1 MPVFLKQLRLGNFL
15 SFGPDSPLM
24 EFGALNLVIG
34 PNGSGKSNLGTA
46 IEFLRRIPLGFVN
59 TFQRMGDPAD
69 LLWKGKRDG
78 GAGILA
84 MFVNEHGRNV
94 LYHVTFDLQNGG
106 LQLTGENVE
115 LRLTGEKVE
124 RLAVTYFSEPAND
137 PDRLAYVNDG
147 KAAKLRAPKSALQR
161 ELAGK
166 ITTGDTVLVQIKAPG
181 AFPEIGFLQDNIPLI
196 RLFRRWTLGPT
207 SPLHDLARADDRG
220 DFLSED
226 LDNLPNVLSWLA
238 RNVPLKRQILKY
250 LGDVGQGLE
259 DYAISALGGRVGLY
273 VQEGD
278 WTVSATR
285 MSDGTLKFLA
295 LVAILLHPT
304 PPPLLFL
311 EEPELGLH
319 PDMIPTLAE
328 LLRDA
333 AGRTQ
338 LIVTTHSR
346 DLIDCFTDTPEVVLV
361 CEKQDGQTH
370 IGPAHA
376 PGMDAILQQTTLGTM
391 WAEGHIGGN
400 RW

>member
-46 IEFLRRIPLGFVN
+46 LEFLRRMPTGFVN
-59 TFQRMGDPAD
+59 TYQRLGDPAE
-69 LLWKGKRDG
+69 LIWKGQPDG
-78 GAGILA
+78 NAGMLA
-84 MFVNEHGRNV
+84 MFVNDHGRNI
-94 LYHVTFDLQNGG
+94 LYQITFRRQNGT
-106 LQLTGENVE
+106 LQLTGEV
-115 LRLTGEKVE
+115 VE
-124 RLAVTYFSEPAND
+124 RLAISHTSEAAND
-137 PDRLAYVNDG
+137 PDRFAFRNDG
-147 KAAKLRAPKSALQR
+147 VTAQLRSPNSALQR
-161 ELAGK
+161 ELAGSV
-166 ITTGDTVLVQIKAPG
+166 TPGDTVLVQIKAPG
-181 AFPEIGFLQDNIPLI
+181 AFPEIGFLQGNIGLI
-196 RLFRRWTLGPT
+196 RLFRKWTLGP
-207 SPLHDLARADDRG
+207 SSVLHELARADDRA

-226 LDNLPNVLSWLA
+226 FDNLPNVLSWLS

-295 LVAILLHPT
+295 LIAILLHPT

-319 PDMIPTLAE
+319 PDMIPTLAD

-333 AGRTQ
+333 ATRTQ

-346 DLIDCFTDTPEVVLV
+346 DLIDCFTATPEMVRV
-361 CEKQDGQTH
+361 CEKRNGQTV

-376 PGMDAILQQTTLGTM
+376 PGVSAILQQTTLGTM